1 MREVLEYLIRETA
14 EGRIDRKIGSNLAK
28 LIRKDIVMQ
37 DDIAIIG
44 VHATFPGAANAD
56 ELWELLVTEKD
67 TISSFPDNRKA
78 DVLHLLSDQQSEF
91 LKGTYFDEIDKF
103 DYKYFGLN
111 PKEAS
116 LMDPNHR
123 LFLEAVIHAIEDAGY
138 GGERL
143 KGTKTGVCVGLS
155 PHDHLYKGLVEKLEP
170 DSLSMSI
177 EGNLPPILAGRVSYL
192 LDLKGPNLTI
202 DTACSSA
209 LSAVH
214 VACNMIKNK
223 EADQVIVGGVKTH
236 LCPVEPKEKI
246 GIESLDSVTRT
257 FDETSNGTGIGEGVV
272 VIILKPYS
280 KAKKDKDQIYA
291 VIKGSAINQD
301 GKSIGLTAPD
311 VRAQEDVIVNA
322 WGKARVDP
330 ETISYI
336 EAHGTGTKLGDPIEI
351 EGINRAFS
359 RFTSKKQFCGIG
371 SIKSNLGHTDSLA
384 GLAGLVKCVLA
395 LKHKQLPA
403 SLHFHS
409 PNREID
415 FIQSSLYVNDTLK
428 NWETGSTLRRCG
440 VSAFG
445 MSGSNCHI
453 VLEEVTEDKPVE
465 SKSSKKLFVLS
476 AKSEDALTQYINEY
490 TCFLDRN
497 KTEDVSL
504 ERICYTASIGKEHCH
519 YRIAMIVMSRQEL
532 VNKLDYLRKEG
543 LNTFSRKG
551 IFYSH
556 DQERGEFIY
565 SDYLTQVASTF
576 VQGHE
581 VNWEEIYL
589 EKILKV
595 SLPAYPFE
603 KTRCWV
609 TQTSNEVTLLGKS
622 LGNYS
627 ETEKAIAEIWSQTLG
642 INHFH
647 VNTDDFFE
655 LGGNSLHANILASKI
670 RSELKVNVSVS
681 NIFSN
686 STIERMVELVNQSSS
701 YNESEI
707 VTLPN
712 REYYELSPAQSRL
725 YRVDQLSDID
735 DLSYNMP
742 FALSLSGNLDV
753 KKLNRCWNSL
763 VVRHESLR
771 TTFIEVDGKGKQ
783 KIHPSCDYQIEVIE
797 VEEQDVSEKMSELI
811 NPFDIKAL
819 PLFKLKL
826 LQTSQNDYILFFDIH
841 HIISDGVSIS
851 VLIQE
856 LLDLYDDKQLEKQV
870 VQYKDFANW
879 QSQQFEENAYKDQE
893 QFWYNEY
900 SLPVEELNLPTDFER
915 PIYRSLEG
923 DHYTFKVTEELTNE
937 LKRIAKEYKANMFSI
952 LLSAYQVLM
961 YRYSN
966 QHDIVIGCP
975 VAGRQRDDVQR
986 TVGMFVNMLPLRKII
1001 NSEELIKD
1009 FLNKTMEYSLNAFE
1023 NQEYQ
1028 IERLIEK
1035 FNIPYKTNRNPLYDV
1050 AFSYQ
1055 NFDFKVMDVN
1065 EVKVK
1070 AIPFYDLKWNSS
1082 KFDLNLFGGM
1092 DLLDK
1097 NLEFCFQYSTELFKE
1112 ETIEAFAKDY
1122 VSILTSF
1129 VQMKDGRIKDV
1140 VLEEDLNVVSNR
1152 SEAVAQPVPDFN
1164 F

>member
-28 LIRKDIVMQ
+28 LIKRDMVMQ

-44 VHATFPGAANAD
+44 VHAAFPGAPNAD
-56 ELWELLVTEKD
+56 KLWELLATEKD

-78 DVLHLLSDQQSEF
+78 DVLHLLSDQQSGF
-91 LKGTYFDEIDKF
+91 LKGTYFNEIDKF
-103 DYKYFGLN
+103 DYGYFGLS

-123 LFLEAVIHAIEDAGY
+123 LFLEAVIHAVEDAGY
-138 GGERL
+138 GGKRL

-155 PHDHLYKGLVEKLEP
+155 PYDHLYKGLVEKLEP

-177 EGNLPPILAGRVSYL
+177 EGNLPPLLAGRVSYL

-223 EADQVIVGGVKTH
+223 EADQVIVGGGKTH
-236 LCPVEPKEKI
+236 LCPIEPKEKI
-246 GIESLDSVTRT
+246 GIESLDGVTRS
-257 FDETSNGTGIGEGVV
+257 FDDSSNGTGIGEGVV
-272 VIILKPYS
+272 VIMLKPYS

-301 GKSIGLTAPD
+301 GKSIGLTAPN
-311 VRAQEDVIVNA
+311 VRAQEDVIVSAWKNA
-322 WGKARVDP
+322 RIDP

-384 GLAGLVKCVLA
+384 GLTGLVKCVLA

-403 SLHFHS
+403 SVHFHS

-415 FIQSSLYVNDTLK
+415 FIHSPVYVNDTFKEWESGLK
-428 NWETGSTLRRCG
+428 PRRCG
-440 VSAFG
+440 VSSFG

-453 VLEEVTEDKPVE
+453 VLEEVTVE
-465 SKSSKKLFVLS
+465 QPTESQSTKNLFVLS
-476 AKSEDALTQYINEY
+476 AKSEDALTHYINEY
-490 TCFLDRN
+490 TSFLNRN
-497 KTEDVSL
+497 QTEEVSL
-504 ERICYTASIGKEHCH
+504 DQICYTSSIGREHCH
-519 YRIAMIVMSRQEL
+519 YRIAMIVTSRQEL

-543 LNTFSRKG
+543 LNTFSRKR

-556 DQERGEFIY
+556 DKERSEFIH
-565 SDYLTQVASTF
+565 SDYLTQMASVF

-581 VNWEEIYL
+581 VNWDEVYP
-589 EKILKV
+589 EKIQKV
-595 SLPAYPFE
+595 SLPVYPFE

-609 TQTSNEVTLLGKS
+609 TKASSEVTLLGKS
-622 LGNYS
+622 QDDYS
-627 ETEKAIAEIWSQTLG
+627 ETEKAIAAIWSQTLG
-642 INHFH
+642 INQFH
-647 VNTDDFFE
+647 VHTDDFFE

-670 RSELKVNVSVS
+670 RSKLKVNVSVS
-681 NIFSN
+681 NIFTN

-701 YNESEI
+701 YHESEI

-712 REYYELSPAQSRL
+712 LEYYDLSPAQIRL
-725 YRVDQLSDID
+725 YRVDQLSDTD

-753 KKLNRCWNSL
+753 QKLTRCWNSL
-763 VVRHESLR
+763 VERHESLR
-771 TTFIEVDGKGKQ
+771 TTFIDVDGEGKQ
-783 KIHPSCDYQIEVIE
+783 KVHPSYEYQIEVIE

-811 NPFDIKAL
+811 TSFDIKEL

-826 LQTSQNDYILFFDIH
+826 LQTSQNEYILFFDIH

-851 VLIQE
+851 VLVQE
-856 LLDLYDDKQLEKQV
+856 LLDLYDNKQLEKEM

-879 QSQQFEENAYKDQE
+879 QNQQFEKNAYKDQE

-915 PIYRSLEG
+915 PMYRSLEG
-923 DHYTFKVTEELTNE
+923 DHYSFNVTEGLTNE

-975 VAGRQRDDVQR
+975 VAGRQRDDVQG
-986 TVGMFVNMLPLRKII
+986 TVGMFVNMLPLRQMI

-1023 NQEYQ
+1023 NQDYQ

-1070 AIPFYDLKWNSS
+1070 VIPFYDLKWNSS

-1092 DLLDK
+1092 DPLDK

-1112 ETIEAFAKDY
+1112 ETIEAFGKDY

-1129 VQMKDGRIKDV
+1129 VEMEDGRIKDI
-1140 VLEEDLNVVSNR
+1140 VLEEDLKVGSNQ
-1152 SEAVAQPVPDFN
+1152 SEAMAQLVPDFN